1 MQHDSVVGGGSAEP
15 LQERTAV
22 RRLRLMAR
30 RIWACLPQSGVLR
43 SCRTNSTGRSKRSW
57 GGILGGR
64 GGGWGASGMF
74 FRLEWVPVRLPVVLV
89 GWFLGF
95 RLLWVGGFGQGAG
108 GGRSLIYIFNMTPP

>member
-1 MQHDSVVGGGSAEP
+1 
-15 LQERTAV
+15 
-22 RRLRLMAR
+22 
-30 RIWACLPQSGVLR
+30 
-43 SCRTNSTGRSKRSW
+43 
-57 GGILGGR
+57 
-64 GGGWGASGMF
+64 MF